1 MYRQVFWEIKAT
13 LSAVVVLA
21 PISAPPVSTSHFP
34 LPAPLRLSPANP
46 LTLLSLSGSK
56 TFGFEDWVTEQNL
69 DFGCSLQ
76 TDLYSVSGP
85 SCLQLSESNTVSFLL
100 SVPKIQTCHQRPT
113 KAHLVLLCCVRQLL
127 RCQVCIFTPSTE
139 LFICLEKARHQSS

>member
-56 TFGFEDWVTEQNL
+56 TFGFEGWVTEQNL

-85 SCLQLSESNTVSFLL
+85 SCL
-100 SVPKIQTCHQRPT
+100 
-113 KAHLVLLCCVRQLL
+113 
-127 RCQVCIFTPSTE
+127 
-139 LFICLEKARHQSS
+139 

>member
-1 MYRQVFWEIKAT
+1 MYCQVFWEIKTA
-13 LSAVVVLA
+13 LSAAVVLA
-21 PISAPPVSTSHFP
+21 PISAPPVSTSHSL

-46 LTLLSLSGSK
+46 LTLLCLSGSK

-85 SCLQLSESNTVSFLL
+85 SCL
-100 SVPKIQTCHQRPT
+100 
-113 KAHLVLLCCVRQLL
+113 
-127 RCQVCIFTPSTE
+127 
-139 LFICLEKARHQSS
+139 